1 MEQTFDLVDKL
12 MAYENNELSDMECVE
27 LFSYLDRN
35 NMIGELQGHY
45 GRTCMYLKEMEILN
59 NDGTINEDN
68 ISQFL
73 ESLKDS

>member
-35 NMIGELQGHY
+35 NPLI
-45 GRTCMYLKEMEILN
+45 KK
-59 NDGTINEDN
+59 NDITYIK
-68 ISQFL
+68 F
-73 ESLKDS
+73 